1 MAEHDTRQVLMGRIG
16 GLFGI
21 RGWVKVLSY
30 ASPPENLLRYDPW
43 LVRMGGGW
51 RSLEVNAGRRHG
63 KGLVVQLAG
72 YTDRDRAC
80 ELIGAEIAVERGQLE
95 APAGNEYYWTDLI
108 GSEVVNRDGVE
119 FGRVDHLI
127 ETGANDVLVVRGEQ
141 GETLIPFV
149 MGRYVLEVDLDRRRI
164 AVDWEAGD

>member
-1 MAEHDTRQVLMGRIG
+1 MAEQDTRQVLMGRIG
-16 GLFGI
+16 GLFGV
-21 RGWVKVLSY
+21 RGWVKVHSY
-30 ASPPENLLRYDPW
+30 TSPPENLLRYDPW
-43 LVRMGGGW
+43 RVQMGGVW
-51 RSLEVNAGRRHG
+51 KTLAVNAGRRHG

-80 ELIGAEIAVERGQLE
+80 ELIGAEVAVERRQLE
-95 APAGNEYYWTDLI
+95 APAENEYYWTDLI
-108 GSEVVNRDGVE
+108 GSEVVNRDGRE
-119 FGRVDHLI
+119 FGRVDHMI

-149 MGRYVLEVDLDRRRI
+149 IGRYVLEVDLARRRI